1 MRPLNNSNNVMSLQ
15 YDNDVSNVFSHI
27 KVLSQDGKA
36 TSILSETTAQT
47 QYDYNRLKIVT
58 LGDVETEAETNA
70 ALEKSKR
77 QRS

>member
-58 LGDVETEAETNA
+58 LGDVETEAEANA

-77 QRS
+77 Q